1 MKESPRSSR
10 SSSSPSH
17 LVVGRVGRAVGLKG
31 EVEVAV
37 VSDDPGRFAKGSV
50 VIVAKD
56 LERLTL
62 ANVRKQGDR
71 TIVAFEE
78 VTDRDGAEALRGKEL
93 VIESTHARPLDEG
106 EYWDHD
112 LIGCAVVTTDGSRI
126 GEVVDV
132 LHQAGGEILVV
143 RGERD
148 HLVPLIA
155 DVVRAV
161 EPSRLIT
168 IAPLPGLLDD

>member
-50 VIVAKD
+50 VLVAKD
-56 LERLTL
+56 LKPLTL

-78 VTDRDGAEALRGKEL
+78 VTDRADAEALRGTDL
-93 VIESTHARPLDEG
+93 VIESERARPLGEG

-112 LIGCAVVTTDGSRI
+112 LIGCGVVTTDGSRI

-132 LHQAGGEILVV
+132 LHQPGGDVLVV
-143 RGERD
+143 RGERE
-148 HLVPLIA
+148 HLIPLIA
-155 DVVRAV
+155 DVVRDV
-161 EPSRLIT
+161 EPTRLVT
-168 IAPLPGLLDD
+168 IDPIPGLLDD